1 MGCPFLTPV
10 QPATAVSFVCWTF
23 ARRALTCFGATSLPW
38 PFRPK
43 PPFNTDGNVIFR
55 YHFDAPNYEVLSYRK
70 FLLYMEGTP
79 ESALKIIDGCWRKI

>member
-1 MGCPFLTPV
+1 MGCPFP
-10 QPATAVSFVCWTF
+10 PRATRNGRFVC
-23 ARRALTCFGATSLPW
+23 ADVCKASLTCFGATSLPGHLG
-38 PFRPK
+38 PNS
-43 PPFNTDGNVIFR
+43 PFNTDGNVIFR